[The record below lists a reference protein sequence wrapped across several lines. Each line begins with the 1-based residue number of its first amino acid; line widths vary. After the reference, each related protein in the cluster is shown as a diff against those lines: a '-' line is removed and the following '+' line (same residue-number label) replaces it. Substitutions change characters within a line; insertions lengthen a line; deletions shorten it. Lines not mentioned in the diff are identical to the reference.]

1 MRSVHAVVRDYAEK
15 WGNAER
21 PAIRALAQTGAVA
34 GEGIKR
40 EAQDILVSLIGATSE
55 DILEVVFIVSYAGL
69 FQEQV
74 ADPDWANLT

>member
-15 WGNAER
+15 WSSVER
-21 PAIRALAQTGAVA
+21 LAMRKLALTGIVD

-40 EAQDILVSLIGATSE
+40 EAQSLLVSMIGATNE

-69 FQEQV
+69 FQDQA